1 MDLIFGAG
9 GGKNPAGGKPQASGK
24 PGADPVKEG
33 TQAAFVADVIEA
45 SSQAAVLVEFHSPRF
60 AADKRFS
67 PMLEKVVR
75 EQKGAVRLVRINV
88 DQNHELA
95 AQLRVETVPMV
106 YAFQQGR
113 PVDAFAGAL
122 PEDQIR
128 AFVQRLGGGQGDMP
142 TTAEIVAQAKEIL
155 AEGDA
160 PTAAQIFQQVLA
172 EEPDNAAATA
182 GLLRCLMAEGD
193 HAGARRLLDRLPE
206 AMTKDAD
213 IAGVRTALE
222 LRESAG
228 GIGSAADL
236 RRRIATN
243 ADDLEARFDLATAY
257 YAGGEPEAA
266 IDELLDVFRRNRA
279 WNDDAARKQLVKLFE
294 ALGPTHPQTLAGRRR
309 LSALLFS

>member
-1 MDLIFGAG
+1 MDLIIGAG
-9 GGKNPAGGKPQASGK
+9 GGKPPAGGKSG
-24 PGADPVKEG
+24 GADLVREG
-33 TQAAFVADVIEA
+33 SQADFVADVIEG
-45 SSQAAVLVEFHSPRF
+45 SRQAAVLVEFHSPRF
-60 AADKRFS
+60 ATAKQFS
-67 PMLEKVVR
+67 PALEKVVR

-88 DQNHELA
+88 DQNYELA

-106 YAFQQGR
+106 YAFKDGR

-122 PEDQIR
+122 PEAQIR
-128 AFVQRLGGGQGDMP
+128 SFVQRLGGGGDLP
-142 TTAEIVAQAKEIL
+142 TTAEVVAQANEIL

-160 PTAAQIFQQVLA
+160 HTAAQIFQQILA

-182 GLLRCLMAEGD
+182 GLLRAMMALDD

-206 AMTKDAD
+206 ALAKSAE
-213 IAGVRTALE
+213 IAAVRTALD

-228 GIGSAADL
+228 KVGAAADL
-236 RRRIATN
+236 RRRLAVD
-243 ADDLEARFDLATAY
+243 ADDHQARFDLATAY
-257 YAGGEPEAA
+257 YADGEPEAA
-266 IDELLDVFRRNRA
+266 IDELLEVFRRNRA

>member
-1 MDLIFGAG
+1 MELILGAG
-9 GGKNPAGGKPQASGK
+9 GNKPAAGKPLGGNQ
-24 PGADPVKEG
+24 GADVVKEG
-33 TQAAFVADVIEA
+33 NQAGFVADVMEA
-45 SSQAAVLVEFHSPRF
+45 SAKAVVLVEFHSPRF
-60 AADKRFS
+60 ASAKQFS
-67 PMLEKVVR
+67 PSLEKVVR
-75 EQKGAVRLVRINV
+75 EKKGAVRLVRINV
-88 DQNHELA
+88 DQNYELA

-106 YAFQQGR
+106 YAFHQGR

-160 PTAAQIFQQVLA
+160 HTAAQIFQQVLA
-172 EEPDNAAATA
+172 EEPDDVGATA
-182 GLLRCLMAEGD
+182 GLLRCLMALD
-193 HAGARRLLDRLPE
+193 DRAGTRRMLDRLPE
-206 AMTKDAD
+206 AMAKNAE
-213 IAGVRTALE
+213 IAAIRTALE
-222 LRESAG
+222 LYEKAG
-228 GIGSAADL
+228 AIGSAADL
-236 RRRIATN
+236 RRRIATDAN
-243 ADDLEARFDLATAY
+243 DLQARFDLATAY

-266 IDELLDVFRRNRA
+266 IDELLEVFRRDRA